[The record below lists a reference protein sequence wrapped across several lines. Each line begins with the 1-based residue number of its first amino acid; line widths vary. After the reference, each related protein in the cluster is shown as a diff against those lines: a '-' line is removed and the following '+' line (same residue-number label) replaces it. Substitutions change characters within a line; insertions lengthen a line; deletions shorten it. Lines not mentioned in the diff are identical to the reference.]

1 MREFL
6 GIFGLL
12 IMFFALLFLAYIA
25 TRFVAGKAGKVMRGK
40 YVSVIETVGIGLDKQ
55 LHLVKAGNE
64 YILIASAG
72 KNIEFLTVLNME
84 DAPGEDK
91 ITEPKEFDFK
101 GIFEKYAKLLKSY
114 PQNKK
119 TSEEKNAG
127 SGKKFSDNLRKL
139 NDLNIKSKKGIND
152 EDE

>member
-25 TRFVAGKAGKVMRGK
+25 TKFVAGRAGKVMRGK
-40 YVSVIETVGIGLDKQ
+40 YISVIETVGIGLDKQ
-55 LHLVKAGNE
+55 LHLIKAGNE

-72 KNIEFLTVLNME
+72 KSIEFLTVLNME
-84 DAPGEDK
+84 DIPGED
-91 ITEPKEFDFK
+91 ITKESKEFDFK
-101 GIFEKYAKLLKSY
+101 GIFEKYAKVLKSY

-119 TSEEKNAG
+119 KSEEGNSG

-139 NDLNIKSKKGIND
+139 NELNMKSKKGIND

>member
-40 YVSVIETVGIGLDKQ
+40 YVSVIETVGIGLDKH

-72 KNIEFLTVLNME
+72 KNIEFLTVLNMDDVSQE
-84 DAPGEDK
+84 EIK
-91 ITEPKEFDFK
+91 EPKEFDFK
-101 GIFEKYAKLLKSY
+101 GIFEKYAKVLKSY

-119 TSEEKNAG
+119 MSEEQNAG

-139 NDLNIKSKKGIND
+139 NELNMKSKKGISD